1 MSKQSTQKVAMNSIH
16 CGLPLQPDI
25 NTEMYIWL
33 LGVKRCVAIAALVN
47 AEILHILGYI
57 SYKIGY
63 YNNH

>member
-1 MSKQSTQKVAMNSIH
+1 MNSIH